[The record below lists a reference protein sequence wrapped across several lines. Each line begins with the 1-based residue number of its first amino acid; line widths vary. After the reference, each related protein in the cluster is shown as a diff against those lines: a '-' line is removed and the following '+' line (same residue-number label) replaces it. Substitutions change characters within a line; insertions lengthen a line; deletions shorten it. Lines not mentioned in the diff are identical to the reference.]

1 MTAASKVTL
10 TRIFMIPVY
19 LILMYIS
26 DGGSGAWM
34 WGALGVFILAS
45 VTDFVDGGERYLSTG
60 FWQVFGSS
68 GG

>member
-34 WGALGVFILAS
+34 WGALGVFILA
-45 VTDFVDGGERYLSTG
+45 LSLIHIY
-60 FWQVFGSS
+60 
-68 GG
+68 